1 MPFRKLRTPPRSLQ
15 RLEGFGQ
22 VLVLLAADL
31 HQKGVDQ
38 AQGGYQRVHE
48 GGHIAAGLQCV
59 VGDGG
64 QGRGLAVRDG
74 NGGAPRSRAKF
85 MAWTVRLEY
94 RGKLTPMTTSS
105 APTRSM
111 VSKTSLAVLAATE
124 ITLSK
129 IRLK

>member
-1 MPFRKLRTPPRSLQ
+1 MGARGEASLS
-15 RLEGFGQ
+15 
-22 VLVLLAADL
+22 VMAM
-31 HQKGVDQ
+31 
-38 AQGGYQRVHE
+38 
-48 GGHIAAGLQCV
+48 V
-59 VGDGG
+59 V
-64 QGRGLAVRDG
+64 
-74 NGGAPRSRAKF
+74 APRSRAKF